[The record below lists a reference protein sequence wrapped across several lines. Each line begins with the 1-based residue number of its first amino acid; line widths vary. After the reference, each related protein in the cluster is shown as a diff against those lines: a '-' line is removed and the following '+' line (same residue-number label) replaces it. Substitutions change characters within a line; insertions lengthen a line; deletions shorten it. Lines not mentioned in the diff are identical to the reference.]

1 MSYRRNQAQME
12 QRLAEQTAL
21 LRPVAFEIV
30 GHNGLSI
37 AHCQDT
43 DEVYDLVHSYRMNA
57 EIRVVGL
64 NALGHEVRDWNVHE
78 VLNGT
83 LDADLVA

>member
-1 MSYRRNQAQME
+1 MSYRRNHERME
-12 QRLAEQTAL
+12 QRVAEM
-21 LRPVAFEIV
+21 RPVTFEIV

-43 DEVYDLVHSYRMNA
+43 DEVYDIVHSYRMNV
-57 EIRVVGL
+57 EIRVLGL
-64 NALGHEVRDWNVHE
+64 NEYGHEVRDWNVHE